1 MVNKNSLF
9 SIVCFIL
16 LSLWGLLNEAEAKST
31 CFSLDVSE
39 LQTPAI
45 DSLDTVIFDLSQAVY
60 GSNTVYF
67 PVYFSSDDL
76 VYALDFALRYDDSRL
91 VYDTITLAPAGSGL
105 LAYSFLNPADST
117 IRFTSSQFVA
127 LPNRQ
132 PIAYVHF
139 ELASGTTSLDTSD
152 FYNLRGLLNGDPCT
166 ELVIPPGVT
175 GLNESVHSIE
185 IKVYPN
191 PSTGQFMVNT
201 EEQCQ
206 FVLFNENGEHVLF
219 DENKLVPG
227 VNPIHLPADL
237 ADGVYLIYLQ
247 TKDRFGYSKLL
258 LLRR

>member
-1 MVNKNSLF
+1 MQ
-9 SIVCFIL
+9 
-16 LSLWGLLNEAEAKST
+16 AESAFVT
-31 CFSLDVSE
+31 LDISE
-39 LQTPAI
+39 LQTTAI

-76 VYALDFALRYDDSRL
+76 IYALDFALRYVDSRL

-139 ELASGTTSLDTSD
+139 ELSPGTTTLDTSD

-175 GLNESVHSIE
+175 GLTSADAQLNHRIF
-185 IKVYPN
+185 PN
-191 PSTGQFMVNT
+191 PSNGLITVNT
-201 EEQCQ
+201 PEHCDLQ
-206 FVLFNENGEHVLF
+206 VYKENGECVLN
-219 DENKLVPG
+219 EKIQLTPG
-227 VNPIHLPADL
+227 DNSIMLPVDL
-237 ADGVYLIYLQ
+237 SEGVYMICLQ
-247 TKDRFGYSKLL
+247 GRNKVGYSKLL
-258 LLRR
+258 LLRP